1 MSSSNPP
8 DSQPDPDRS
17 PFTPSAMGADASAP
31 ATSVLNRLGD
41 FFKFTAI
48 IVVMIVALSYLS
60 KKLKGVTW
68 ADVQRGFESL
78 PASHIAIALFLVVL
92 NYLILTGYDWIAIRH
107 MKKKL
112 SMGRMMAGAIV
123 GYASGNVLG
132 WLFGGNLA
140 RYRMYSRWG
149 FSTLEII
156 ALISILSVTFWLG
169 LFLLA
174 GVAFIALP
182 IHLPHSVVEML
193 KLESKLFGSASLTQE
208 LLGLV
213 FLACVAGYLTACA
226 LIRKPITI
234 RGLSVSLP
242 PFSLSAMQL
251 LVSAVDFLLASL
263 TLYMLLPPDIV
274 GPDKINFSTVLIA
287 YLTAQIAAVL
297 THVPG
302 GYGILEA
309 ILFTFLEGPND
320 DTKGAILCAVI
331 LFRVVYYLIPFGVAA
346 ILFLINEY
354 SPVDKATDVADGI

>member
-1 MSSSNPP
+1 MSSSQSP
-8 DSQPDPDRS
+8 DSQPEQDTQPYA
-17 PFTPSAMGADASAP
+17 PPAVGAVGGNP
-31 ATSVLNRLGD
+31 AGSVLSRLGD
-41 FFKFTAI
+41 VFKFTAI
-48 IVVMIVALSYLS
+48 IVVMAIAISYLS

-78 PASHIAIALFLVVL
+78 PTSHIVIALCLVAL
-92 NYLILTGYDWIAIRH
+92 NYVILTGYDWIAIRY

-112 SMGRMMAGAIV
+112 SWPRMMAGAIV

-149 FSTLEII
+149 FSMLEII

-182 IHLPHSVVEML
+182 IHLPQSVVEML
-193 KLESKLFGSASLTQE
+193 KLESKLWGSASLSQE
-208 LLGLV
+208 ILGVV
-213 FLACVAGYLTACA
+213 FLGCVAAYLGACA

-234 RGLSVSLP
+234 RGLSISLP
-242 PFSLSAMQL
+242 PFQLSAMQL
-251 LVSAVDFLLASL
+251 LVSALDFLLASL

-302 GYGILEA
+302 GYGILEL
-309 ILFTFLEGPND
+309 ILFTFLEGPSED
-320 DTKGAILCAVI
+320 SKGAIACAVI
-331 LFRVVYYLIPFGVAA
+331 MFRVVYYLIPFCVAA
-346 ILFLINEY
+346 VLFVVNEFGPQEE
-354 SPVDKATDVADGI
+354 STDVADGI